1 MLFGGAGDSEIVG
14 FSDAT
19 LRVNELFS
27 TAVIFPD
34 TDCGAAGVCAS
45 CGLSVVTAAWT
56 LPVAGANVQTASARA
71 RPTKTDT
78 PTLVSFL
85 IAKSL
90 LSLWELVRS
99 VVQKASQE
107 EQKAPISSIPAK
119 IQGLR
124 RIFAAWEKLQGMVLV
139 REINSR
145 PSTIL
150 PTSHFPLPT
159 SHFPLPTSQLPTF
172 HSQRLATLM
181 PG

>member
-1 MLFGGAGDSEIVG
+1 MSKVMLFGGAGDSEIVG

-27 TAVIFPD
+27 TSVIFPD

-78 PTLVSFL
+78 PTLVSFF

-90 LSLWELVRS
+90 LSFMG
-99 VVQKASQE
+99 AG
-107 EQKAPISSIPAK
+107 AFD
-119 IQGLR
+119 
-124 RIFAAWEKLQGMVLV
+124 FARG
-139 REINSR
+139 RPRDGTTSR
-145 PSTIL
+145 
-150 PTSHFPLPT
+150 FPL
-159 SHFPLPTSQLPTF
+159 SQ
-172 HSQRLATLM
+172 QK
-181 PG
+181 